1 MDYKKEVCPL
11 IPVTVFFIKVA
22 SSIFIFNLFW
32 HKLYNTFY
40 GQLTLH

>member
-11 IPVTVFFIKVA
+11 IPVTVFNKVA
-22 SSIFIFNLFW
+22 SSTFIFNLSW